1 MIRCAIV
8 DDEEMSRQAL
18 ALLVERVNDL
28 SVVAVCENALD
39 ASRMLRTQPVDLLF
53 LDVEMPGMTGIE
65 LIRSLTRKPEIVLVT
80 GKEEYAVEAFEYDV
94 ADYIVKPVTVERF
107 LKAVD
112 RAVGRLR
119 TDVEAPLQDDSVF
132 VKVDS
137 RFVKVELRDVQ
148 WVEAAGD
155 YVTIVTEN
163 DRFTVHS
170 TMKSMEN
177 LLPADRF
184 LRVHRSHIVRV
195 DKIRSL
201 EETTIVIGK
210 KLLPVGDSYRAALR
224 DRLTLL

>member
-8 DDEEMSRQAL
+8 DDEEMSRQTL
-18 ALLVERVNDL
+18 ALLVEQVDDL

-163 DRFTVHS
+163 DRFTIHS

-177 LLPADRF
+177 MLPADRF